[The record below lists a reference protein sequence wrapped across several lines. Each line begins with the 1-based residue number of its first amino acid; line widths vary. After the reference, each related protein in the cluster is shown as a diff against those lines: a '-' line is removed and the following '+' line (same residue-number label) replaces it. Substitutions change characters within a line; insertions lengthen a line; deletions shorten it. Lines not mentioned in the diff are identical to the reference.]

1 MKSEKGPKQHE
12 KKSGKKYDEEGMCMK
27 CGENAIVLVRNNDPF
42 CKTCFLEYAV
52 HKFRAT
58 IGKARVIH
66 QGERVLLAVSGG
78 SSSSAMLDLVVK
90 GKFFTFIKIVNNL
103 VPLEE

>member
-1 MKSEKGPKQHE
+1 MCSINEIEQAGDVVKSKKGSKRRD
-12 KKSGKKYDEEGMCMK
+12 KGNSKYLAAEGICMK
-27 CGENAIVLVRNNDPF
+27 CGNKAVVLVRNNDPF

-66 QGERVLLAVSGG
+66 QGQKVLLAVSGG
-78 SSSSAMLDLVVK
+78 SSSSAMLDLVMK
-90 GKFFTFIKIVNNL
+90 G
-103 VPLEE
+103 E